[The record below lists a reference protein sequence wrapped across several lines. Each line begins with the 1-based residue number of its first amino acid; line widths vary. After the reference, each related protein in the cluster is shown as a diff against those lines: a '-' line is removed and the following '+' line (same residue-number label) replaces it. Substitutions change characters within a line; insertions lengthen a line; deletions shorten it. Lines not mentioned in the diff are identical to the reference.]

1 MQFLAA
7 LPSTPKNPLEHVLAS
22 TDDGQRR
29 CGPRCGRR
37 GARVERDAY
46 DRLLAWKASSRRKPL
61 IISGARQVGKTWL
74 MQEFGR
80 REYDDVVSLSFF
92 DDDRLARM
100 LFPDRQASGIVNR
113 IEVYLERRIDPD
125 RTLLIFDEIQ
135 EAPDAL
141 ASLKSFAESA
151 PQYQI
156 VAAGSLLGVAL
167 HSGYS
172 FPVGKVDFL
181 DLYPLS
187 FSEFLRAVGRSRLND
202 VLTRADPTEVGFFAD
217 ELIGL
222 LRRYHVVGGMPEAVT
237 AYADRGDFAGVRD
250 VQRQILRAYDLDFSK
265 HAPVELVPRLR
276 KTLASI
282 PQQLGQEKKKF
293 VYSHVEHGARARSY
307 QSVVEWLVHA
317 GLVFQVPRVTAP
329 RVPLTTY
336 ADTSAFK
343 LYLLDV
349 GLLSTLSGLAPATV
363 LEGNRLFTEFKG
375 ALAEQYVLQELVTS
389 VGVHPCYWT
398 NDRATAEVDFLADL
412 DNVIVPVEVKSG
424 GNLQAK
430 SLKSYVDRFD
440 PQVAVRISLAGQ
452 RTDGRITNVPLYAVS
467 RLREIVAAQARKR
480 NDAGTS

>member
-1 MQFLAA
+1 M
-7 LPSTPKNPLEHVLAS
+7 
-22 TDDGQRR
+22 
-29 CGPRCGRR
+29 
-37 GARVERDAY
+37 ERDAY
-46 DRLLAWKASSRRKPL
+46 SRLLTWKSSPRRKPL

-92 DDDRLARM
+92 DDDRLTRV
-100 LFPDRQASGIVNR
+100 LFPDRQASSIVDR

-125 RTLLIFDEIQ
+125 RTLLVFDEIQ

-167 HSGYS
+167 HSGHS

-187 FSEFLRAVGRSRLND
+187 FSEFLRAVGRSRLD
-202 VLTRADPTEVGFFAD
+202 EVLTHAEPTRADVFTD

-222 LRRYHVVGGMPEAVT
+222 LRAYHVVGGMPEAV
-237 AYADRGDFAGVRD
+237 ASYADRRDLVEVQD

-276 KTLASI
+276 KTLTSI

-293 VYSHVEHGARARSY
+293 VYGQVEPGARARSY
-307 QSVVEWLVHA
+307 QSVIEWLVHA
-317 GLVFQVPRVTAP
+317 GLVLQVPRVTAP

-336 ADTSAFK
+336 AEASAFK

-349 GLLSTLSGLAPATV
+349 GLLSALSGLAPATV
-363 LEGNRLFTEFKG
+363 LDGNQLFTEFKG
-375 ALAEQYVLQELVTS
+375 ALAEQYVLQELVAS
-389 VGVHPCYWT
+389 VGVDPCYWT

-412 DNVIVPVEVKSG
+412 DNVIVPIEVKSG
-424 GNLQAK
+424 GSLQAK

-440 PQVAVRISLAGQ
+440 PQVAVRTSLAGQ
-452 RTDGRITNVPLYAVS
+452 RTDGRITNVPLYAIG
-467 RLREIVAAQARKR
+467 RLREIVTAQVR
-480 NDAGTS
+480 NQNLLAER